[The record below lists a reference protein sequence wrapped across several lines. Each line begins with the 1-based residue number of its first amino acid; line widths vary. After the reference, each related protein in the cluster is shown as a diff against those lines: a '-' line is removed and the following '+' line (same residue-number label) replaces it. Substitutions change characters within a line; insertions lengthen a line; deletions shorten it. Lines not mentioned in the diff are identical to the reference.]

1 MAASDLVHRVELL
14 LGGLESGFQPGD
26 LAEPAFAAGLGD
38 AGLEVVADL
47 QQPGLLGRVR
57 PKLRASD
64 ATVLMNARGAEV
76 PGTDP
81 ESNLAE
87 LEVVHELVPFV
98 GGEVAVFFAG
108 AQGAAAGDEGPVVGD
123 DVSE

>member
-26 LAEPAFAAGLGD
+26 LADPAFAAGLGD

-64 ATVLMNARGAEV
+64 AAVLMNARGTEV
-76 PGTDP
+76 PGADP

-87 LEVVHELVPFV
+87 LEVVQELVPFV

-108 AQGAAAGDEGPVVGD
+108 TQGAAGGR
-123 DVSE
+123 